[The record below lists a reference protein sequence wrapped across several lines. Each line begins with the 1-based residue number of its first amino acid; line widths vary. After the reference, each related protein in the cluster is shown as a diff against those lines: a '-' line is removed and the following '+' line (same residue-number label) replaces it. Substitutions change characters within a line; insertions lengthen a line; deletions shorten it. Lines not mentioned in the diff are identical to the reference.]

1 MHCVVST
8 CRVLQEG
15 SAMHCVVTT
24 CRVLQ
29 EGSAMHCVVSTCRVL
44 QEGSAM
50 HCVVTTCR
58 VLQEGSDMHCVVS
71 TCRVLQKVAPCIA
84 LFQHVECCKKVPPCI
99 ALLQHVECC
108 KKVPPCIALFQHVEC
123 CKKVPPCIAL
133 LQHGVLQEGSAI
145 FELLLEKDGS
155 VKIHEKNIQVL
166 VTEMFKIKHNIA
178 PVIMNE
184 ILPIN
189 SSHYN
194 FRNINDF
201 KRDNIRSVYYGENSL
216 RYVGPILWSLV
227 PIEIQNC
234 LHLRTVLG
242 LGSLLIVHVDF
253 VKHIFRN
260 LDLYNQKYQKN
271 YRELF
276 NYIFFLLG
284 CLFICLVMSLFIW
297 LFIRVDFN

>member
-1 MHCVVST
+1 MLISIGYRKVVATSV
-8 CRVLQEG
+8 VLSVRSLNRRINRIHERCLRMVYNDYE
-15 SAMHCVVTT
+15 S
-24 CRVLQ
+24 
-29 EGSAMHCVVSTCRVL
+29 S
-44 QEGSAM
+44 
-50 HCVVTTCR
+50 
-58 VLQEGSDMHCVVS
+58 
-71 TCRVLQKVAPCIA
+71 
-84 LFQHVECCKKVPPCI
+84 
-99 ALLQHVECC
+99 
-108 KKVPPCIALFQHVEC
+108 
-123 CKKVPPCIAL
+123 
-133 LQHGVLQEGSAI
+133 

-234 LHLRTVLG
+234 TSLPAFKNCIRSWVPTNCPCRLCKTYLPELG
-242 LGSLLIVHVDF
+242 F
-253 VKHIFRN
+253 V
-260 LDLYNQKYQKN
+260 
-271 YRELF
+271 
-276 NYIFFLLG
+276 
-284 CLFICLVMSLFIW
+284 
-297 LFIRVDFN
+297 